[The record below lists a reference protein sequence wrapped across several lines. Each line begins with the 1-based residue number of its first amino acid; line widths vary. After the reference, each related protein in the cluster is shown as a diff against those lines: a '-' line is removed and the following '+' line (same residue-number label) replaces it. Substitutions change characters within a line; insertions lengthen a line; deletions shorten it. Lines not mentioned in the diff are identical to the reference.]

1 MTISVGTRLGPYE
14 ILAPIGAGGM
24 GEVYRARDTRLER
37 DVAVKVLPEGLAASP
52 EALARF
58 ASEARAVAALSH
70 PNILALF
77 DVGEANGVHY
87 AVSELLEGETLR
99 LAMAHGPIPPRRALD
114 IAREVADGLA
124 ATHEKGIVHR
134 DVKPENVFLTKDG
147 RAKVLDFGLARHDV
161 SRRDPGDTR
170 SPTLAAMSGPGVVLG
185 TVAYMSP
192 EQARGTTVDFRSD
205 QFSLGIVLYE
215 MLSGGKPFDAGS
227 VPETLTAIIR
237 DEPEPLEK
245 RAPHVPAPVRWL
257 VERLLSKE
265 PSERYDATRDIV
277 RELKGLRDRL
287 STWTQA
293 SPAAGPAGKA
303 AFRWIPMA
311 AGGALLVVL
320 GAVAGRRTAPPSLP
334 PPRLTYITS
343 SGQDGAPAISP
354 DGRLCAF
361 ASSRDGVSR
370 IWLKQ
375 LVDGSEIALT
385 EGPDR
390 APRFTPD
397 STGIFFVRGVVLSS
411 GGVLPGAPAPA
422 VYRVSALGGAPQKVV
437 GDATEVD
444 VSADGSRIAFL
455 RTRIQESVRTQE
467 LWVAGND
474 GSGERLVDSGDAY
487 NFRSPRWSP
496 DGAWI
501 ATTRGQIN
509 IGSGWT
515 IVLVNPDTRA
525 SRTLPVP
532 HGQGELSDVAW
543 TRDGRAVVYG
553 RRDQAIVPASP
564 GAYYLQNVRSGALT
578 TIAYSLGVG
587 TGLDIAGP
595 GRLVVESLSVPT
607 NLLEVPLTNA
617 AGPRKWLTRG
627 SQVNFQPVVSGDGE
641 IVVFTS
647 NREGN
652 SDVWESNRRSSAVRR
667 LTSHPASDADVFLSR
682 DGKTLLWSSARTG
695 HYEIWGAGG
704 DGSAP
709 RRISD
714 DGADAENPSLSPDG
728 STIVYVSF
736 NDAKKGIWKTRA
748 DGTDAKIIAPGRNIL
763 PEISPDGAWVS
774 FVSQIPVPTI
784 EVVRLADGAPVF
796 RIPNIPAGRGFI
808 QGRHRWLP
816 DGHGIAFLG
825 GDGRGTALFVQ
836 DVVPG
841 RDTAATRR
849 KVAVF
854 EPDVELHSFG
864 LAPDMSFVVV
874 AARQPTSNLMEID
887 GLPDDVA
894 PTRPGQH

>member
-1 MTISVGTRLGPYE
+1 MSLTAGTRLGPYE
-14 ILAPIGAGGM
+14 IVAPLGAGGM

-37 DVAVKVLPEGLAASP
+37 EVAVKVLPEGQAGSA

-58 ASEARAVAALSH
+58 ASEAKAVAALSH

-77 DVGEANGVHY
+77 DVGEADGVRY

-99 LAMAHGPIPPRRALD
+99 MAMAHGPIPPRRALD
-114 IAREVADGLA
+114 VAREVADGLA
-124 ATHEKGIVHR
+124 AAHEKGIVHR

-170 SPTLAAMSGPGVVLG
+170 SPTLAAVSGAGVVLG

-192 EQARGTTVDFRSD
+192 EQARGSAVDFRSD

-215 MLSGGKPFDAGS
+215 MLSGAKPFDAAS

-257 VERLLSKE
+257 VERLLAKE
-265 PSERYDATRDIV
+265 PSERYDATRDV
-277 RELKGLRDRL
+277 ARDLKGLRDRL
-287 STWTQA
+287 SAWTGA
-293 SPAAGPAGKA
+293 SPAVRPAGKA
-303 AFRWIPMA
+303 VSRWIPLA
-311 AGGALLVVL
+311 AGGALLLVL
-320 GAVAGRRTAPPSLP
+320 GAIAGRRTAPPSLP
-334 PPRLTYITS
+334 PPRLAYITS

-361 ASSRDGVSR
+361 ASSRGGVSR

-397 STGIFFVRGVVLSS
+397 STGVFFVRGS
-411 GGVLPGAPAPA
+411 APAPGGVEA
-422 VYRVSALGGAPQKVV
+422 PGSAAYRVSALGGPPQRVV
-437 GDATEVD
+437 DDATEVD

-455 RTRIQESVRTQE
+455 RTRVKESVRTQE

-474 GSGERLVDSGDAY
+474 GSSPRLVDSGDAF

-496 DGAWI
+496 DGTWI
-501 ATTRGQIN
+501 ATARGQIN

-525 SRTLPVP
+525 SRTLPAP
-532 HGQGELSDVAW
+532 PGLGEVSDVAW

-564 GAYYLQNVRSGALT
+564 GAYYLQNVRSGGLT

-595 GRLVVESLSVPT
+595 GRLVVEALSIPT

-627 SQVNFQPVVSGDGE
+627 SQVNFQPVVSGDGDT
-641 IVVFTS
+641 VVFTS

-652 SDVWESNRRSSAVRR
+652 TDAWESNRRGGALRR
-667 LTSHPASDADVFLSR
+667 LTSHAASDADVFLSR
-682 DGKTLLWSSARTG
+682 DGKTLLWSSTRTG

-714 DGADAENPSLSPDG
+714 DGADAENPSLSRDG
-728 STIVYVSF
+728 STIAYVSF
-736 NDAKKGIWKTRA
+736 NDAKRGIWKIRA
-748 DGTDAKIIAPGRNIL
+748 DGTGAKILAPGRNIL

-774 FVSQIPVPTI
+774 FVSQLPVYTI
-784 EVVRLADGAPVF
+784 EVVRIADGAPVF
-796 RIPNIPAGRGFI
+796 RIANVPAGRGFI
-808 QGRHRWLP
+808 PGRHRWLP
-816 DGHGIAFLG
+816 DGRGIAFLG
-825 GDGRGTALFVQ
+825 GDGAGTAIFVQ

-841 RDTAATRR
+841 ADTSSTRR
-849 KVAVF
+849 RLATF

-864 LAPDMSFVVV
+864 LAPDMSFAVV
-874 AARQPTSNLMEID
+874 AARQVTSNLLEID
-887 GLPDDVA
+887 GLPPEVA
-894 PTRPGQH
+894 PASARRP

>member
-1 MTISVGTRLGPYE
+1 
-14 ILAPIGAGGM
+14 M
-24 GEVYRARDTRLER
+24 GEVYRARDPRLGR
-37 DVAVKVLPEGLAASP
+37 DVAIKVLPDDVAGDAR
-52 EALARF
+52 ALTRF
-58 ASEARAVAALSH
+58 ESEARAVAALSH

-77 DVGEANGVHY
+77 DVGEADGVHY

-99 LAMAHGPIPPRRALD
+99 AAMAHGPMPPRRALD

-124 ATHEKGIVHR
+124 AAHEKGIVHR

-170 SPTLAAMSGPGVVLG
+170 SPTLAAISEKGVVLG
-185 TVAYMSP
+185 TMAYMSP
-192 EQARGTTVDFRSD
+192 EQARGTDVDFRSD
-205 QFSLGIVLYE
+205 QFSLGTLLYE
-215 MLSGGKPFDAGS
+215 MLAGCKPFDAAS

-245 RAPHVPAPVRWL
+245 RAPHVPAPVRWV
-257 VERLLSKE
+257 VERLLAKE
-265 PSERYDATRDIV
+265 ASERYDSTRDVV
-277 RELKGLRDRL
+277 RDLKGLRDHL

-293 SPAAGPAGKA
+293 SPTARPAGKGA
-303 AFRWIPMA
+303 SRWVPLA
-311 AGGALLVVL
+311 AGAVILLVL
-320 GAVAGRRTAPPSLP
+320 GAIVGRRTAPPPLS

-343 SGQDGAPAISP
+343 SGRDGDPAISP

-375 LVDGSEIALT
+375 LADGSEIALT
-385 EGPDR
+385 EGPDA

-397 STGIFFVRGVVLSS
+397 SASVFFIRREASRSAL
-411 GGVLPGAPAPA
+411 
-422 VYRVSALGGAPQKVV
+422 YRVSALGGPPQRVLA
-437 GDATEVD
+437 DATEVD

-455 RTRIQESVRTQE
+455 RTRIQEAVRTQE

-474 GSGERLVDSGDAY
+474 GSGPRLVDSGDAY

-496 DGAWI
+496 DGTWI
-501 ATTRGQIN
+501 ATARGQVN

-515 IVLVNPDTRA
+515 VVLVNPDTRA
-525 SRTLPVP
+525 SRTLPAP
-532 HGQGELSDVAW
+532 LGLGEVSDVAW

-578 TIAYSLGVG
+578 TISYSLGVG

-641 IVVFTS
+641 TVVFTS

-652 SDVWESNRRSSAVRR
+652 TDVWESNRRSSAVHR

-682 DGKTLLWSSARTG
+682 DGKTLLWSSTRTG

-714 DGADAENPSLSPDG
+714 DGVDAENPSLSRDG

-736 NDAKKGIWKTRA
+736 NDAKRGIWKIGA

-774 FVSQIPVPTI
+774 FVNQIPVPTI

-808 QGRHRWLP
+808 AGRHRWMP
-816 DGHGIAFLG
+816 EGRRIAFLG
-825 GDGRGTALFVQ
+825 GDGAGTAIYVQ

-841 RDTAATRR
+841 ADTSATRR
-849 KVAVF
+849 KLATF

-864 LAPDMSFVVV
+864 IAPDMSFAVV
-874 AARQPTSNLMEID
+874 AVRQATANLLEID
-887 GLPDDVA
+887 GLPPEVA
-894 PTRPGQH
+894 PALPRRP

>member
-1 MTISVGTRLGPYE
+1 M
-14 ILAPIGAGGM
+14 
-24 GEVYRARDTRLER
+24 
-37 DVAVKVLPEGLAASP
+37 
-52 EALARF
+52 AL
-58 ASEARAVAALSH
+58 
-70 PNILALF
+70 
-77 DVGEANGVHY
+77 
-87 AVSELLEGETLR
+87 
-99 LAMAHGPIPPRRALD
+99 AHGPIPPRRALD
-114 IAREVADGLA
+114 IAREVVDGLA
-124 ATHEKGIVHR
+124 AAHEKGIVHR
-134 DVKPENVFLTKDG
+134 DIKPENVFLTKDV

-161 SRRDPGDTR
+161 SRRDSDDTR
-170 SPTLAAMSGPGVVLG
+170 SPTLAAISEKGVVLG

-192 EQARGTTVDFRSD
+192 EQARGGDVDFRSD

-215 MLSGGKPFDAGS
+215 MLSGSKPFDAES

-245 RAPHVPAPVRWL
+245 RAPRVPAPVLWL

-265 PSERYDATRDIV
+265 ASERYDATRDIV

-287 STWTQA
+287 SAWTQV
-293 SPAAGPAGKA
+293 SPAGPLAGKS

-311 AGGALLVVL
+311 AGAALLVVL
-320 GAVAGRRTAPPSLP
+320 GAIAGRRSAPPSLP

-361 ASSRDGVSR
+361 ASSRNGVSR

-375 LVDGSEIALT
+375 LGDGSEIALT

-397 STGIFFVRGVVLSS
+397 STGVFFIRGVVLSS
-411 GGVLPGAPAPA
+411 GDVAPGAPRPA
-422 VYRVSALGGAPQKVV
+422 VFRVSALGGAPQKVV

-455 RTRIQESVRTQE
+455 RTRIQENVRTQE
-467 LWVAGND
+467 LWVA
-474 GSGERLVDSGDAY
+474 
-487 NFRSPRWSP
+487 PRWSP

-515 IVLVNPDTRA
+515 VVLANPDTHA
-525 SRTLPVP
+525 SRTLPAP
-532 HGQGELSDVAW
+532 SGQGELSDVAW

-553 RRDQAIVPASP
+553 RREQAIVPASP
-564 GAYYLQNVRSGALT
+564 GAYYLQNVRSGTLT

-641 IVVFTS
+641 TVFFTS
-647 NREGN
+647 NRDGN
-652 SDVWESNRRSSAVRR
+652 TDVWESNRRSSAVRR

-682 DGKTLLWSSARTG
+682 DGKTLLWPSARTG

-714 DGADAENPSLSPDG
+714 DGDETAPGRDVRNPEDRRPVLAAGRPCHRVPRCGRARHGALRPGRRSGPGHGRHAAEARRLRAGCRVPLVRACPRHELRRRRGPAGHLEPDG
-728 STIVYVSF
+728 S
-736 NDAKKGIWKTRA
+736 
-748 DGTDAKIIAPGRNIL
+748 
-763 PEISPDGAWVS
+763 
-774 FVSQIPVPTI
+774 
-784 EVVRLADGAPVF
+784 
-796 RIPNIPAGRGFI
+796 
-808 QGRHRWLP
+808 RWPL
-816 DGHGIAFLG
+816 
-825 GDGRGTALFVQ
+825 
-836 DVVPG
+836 
-841 RDTAATRR
+841 
-849 KVAVF
+849 
-854 EPDVELHSFG
+854 
-864 LAPDMSFVVV
+864 
-874 AARQPTSNLMEID
+874 
-887 GLPDDVA
+887 A
-894 PTRPGQH
+894 PTRRGQH

>member
-1 MTISVGTRLGPYE
+1 
-14 ILAPIGAGGM
+14 M
-24 GEVYRARDTRLER
+24 GEVYRARDPRLGR
-37 DVAVKVLPEGLAASP
+37 DVAIKVLPDDVAGDAR
-52 EALARF
+52 ALTRF
-58 ASEARAVAALSH
+58 ESEARAVAALSH

-77 DVGEANGVHY
+77 DVGEADGVHY

-99 LAMAHGPIPPRRALD
+99 TAMAHGPMPPRRALD

-124 ATHEKGIVHR
+124 AAHEKGIVHR

-170 SPTLAAMSGPGVVLG
+170 SPTLAAISEKGVVLG
-185 TVAYMSP
+185 TMAYMSP
-192 EQARGTTVDFRSD
+192 EQARGTDVDFRSD
-205 QFSLGIVLYE
+205 QFSLGTLLYE
-215 MLSGGKPFDAGS
+215 MLAGCKPFDAAS

-245 RAPHVPAPVRWL
+245 RAPHVPAPVRWV
-257 VERLLSKE
+257 VERLLAKE
-265 PSERYDATRDIV
+265 ASERYDSTRDVV
-277 RELKGLRDRL
+277 RDLKGLRDHL

-293 SPAAGPAGKA
+293 SPTARPAGKGA
-303 AFRWIPMA
+303 SRWVPLA
-311 AGGALLVVL
+311 AGAVILLVL
-320 GAVAGRRTAPPSLP
+320 GAIVGRRTAPPPLS

-343 SGQDGAPAISP
+343 SGRDGDPAISP

-375 LVDGSEIALT
+375 LADGSEIALT
-385 EGPDR
+385 EGPDA

-397 STGIFFVRGVVLSS
+397 SASVFFIRRETSRSAL
-411 GGVLPGAPAPA
+411 
-422 VYRVSALGGAPQKVV
+422 YRVSALGGPPQRVLA
-437 GDATEVD
+437 DATEVD

-455 RTRIQESVRTQE
+455 RTRIQEAVRTQE

-474 GSGERLVDSGDAY
+474 GSGPRLVDSGDAY

-496 DGAWI
+496 DGTWI
-501 ATTRGQIN
+501 ATARGQVN

-515 IVLVNPDTRA
+515 VVLVNPDTRA

-532 HGQGELSDVAW
+532 RGLGEVSDIAW
-543 TRDGRAVVYG
+543 THDGRAVVYG

-578 TIAYSLGVG
+578 TISYSLGVG

-641 IVVFTS
+641 TVVFTS

-652 SDVWESNRRSSAVRR
+652 TDVWESNRRSSAVHR

-714 DGADAENPSLSPDG
+714 DGVDAENPSLSRDG

-736 NDAKKGIWKTRA
+736 NDAKRGIWKIGA
-748 DGTDAKIIAPGRNIL
+748 DGTDAKIIAPRRNIL

-774 FVSQIPVPTI
+774 FVNQIPVPTI

-808 QGRHRWLP
+808 AGRHRWMP
-816 DGHGIAFLG
+816 EGRRIAFLG
-825 GDGRGTALFVQ
+825 GDGAGTAIYVQ

-841 RDTAATRR
+841 ADTSATRR
-849 KVAVF
+849 KLATF

-864 LAPDMSFVVV
+864 IAPDMSFAVV
-874 AARQPTSNLMEID
+874 AVRQATANLLEID
-887 GLPDDVA
+887 GLPPEIA
-894 PTRPGQH
+894 PALPRRP

>member
-1 MTISVGTRLGPYE
+1 
-14 ILAPIGAGGM
+14 M
-24 GEVYRARDTRLER
+24 GEVYRARDPRLGR
-37 DVAVKVLPEGLAASP
+37 DVAIKVLPDDVAGDAR
-52 EALARF
+52 ALTRF
-58 ASEARAVAALSH
+58 ESEARAVAALSH

-77 DVGEANGVHY
+77 DVGEADGVHY

-99 LAMAHGPIPPRRALD
+99 TAMAHGPMPPRRALD

-124 ATHEKGIVHR
+124 AAHEKGIVHR

-170 SPTLAAMSGPGVVLG
+170 SPTLAAISEKGVVLG
-185 TVAYMSP
+185 TMAYMSP
-192 EQARGTTVDFRSD
+192 EQARGTDVDFRSD
-205 QFSLGIVLYE
+205 QFSLGTLLYE
-215 MLSGGKPFDAGS
+215 MLAGCKPFDAAS

-245 RAPHVPAPVRWL
+245 RAPHVPAPVRWV
-257 VERLLSKE
+257 VERLLAKE
-265 PSERYDATRDIV
+265 ASERYDSTRDVV
-277 RELKGLRDRL
+277 RDLKGLRDHL

-293 SPAAGPAGKA
+293 SPTARPAGKGA
-303 AFRWIPMA
+303 SRWVPLA
-311 AGGALLVVL
+311 AGAVILLVL
-320 GAVAGRRTAPPSLP
+320 GAIVGRRTAPPPLS

-343 SGQDGAPAISP
+343 SGRDGDPAISP

-375 LVDGSEIALT
+375 LADGSEIALT
-385 EGPDR
+385 EGPDA

-397 STGIFFVRGVVLSS
+397 SASVFFIRREASRSAL
-411 GGVLPGAPAPA
+411 
-422 VYRVSALGGAPQKVV
+422 YRVSALGGPPQRVLA
-437 GDATEVD
+437 DATEVD

-455 RTRIQESVRTQE
+455 RTRIQEAVRTQE

-474 GSGERLVDSGDAY
+474 GSGPRLVDSGDAY

-496 DGAWI
+496 DGTWI
-501 ATTRGQIN
+501 ATARGQVN

-515 IVLVNPDTRA
+515 VVLVNPDTRA
-525 SRTLPVP
+525 SRTLPAP
-532 HGQGELSDVAW
+532 LGLGEVSDVAW

-578 TIAYSLGVG
+578 TISYSLGVG

-641 IVVFTS
+641 TVVFTS

-652 SDVWESNRRSSAVRR
+652 TDVWESNRRSSAVHR

-682 DGKTLLWSSARTG
+682 DGKTLLWSSTRTG

-714 DGADAENPSLSPDG
+714 DGVDAENPSLSRDG

-736 NDAKKGIWKTRA
+736 NDAKRGIWKIGA
-748 DGTDAKIIAPGRNIL
+748 DGTDAKIIAPRRNIL

-774 FVSQIPVPTI
+774 FVNQIPVPTI

-808 QGRHRWLP
+808 AGRHRWMP
-816 DGHGIAFLG
+816 EGRRIAFLG
-825 GDGRGTALFVQ
+825 GDGAGTAIYVQ

-841 RDTAATRR
+841 ADTSATRR
-849 KVAVF
+849 KLATF

-864 LAPDMSFVVV
+864 IAPDMSFAVV
-874 AARQPTSNLMEID
+874 AVRQATANLLEID
-887 GLPDDVA
+887 GLPPEVA
-894 PTRPGQH
+894 PALPRRP

>member
-1 MTISVGTRLGPYE
+1 MTLSAGTRLGPYE
-14 ILAPIGAGGM
+14 ILSPLGAGGM
-24 GEVYRARDTRLER
+24 GEVYRARDTRLGR
-37 DVAVKVLPEGLAASP
+37 DVAVKVLPEGFAASP

-58 ASEARAVAALSH
+58 ASEARSVAALSH

-77 DVGEANGVHY
+77 DVGEADGVHY

-99 LAMAHGPIPPRRALD
+99 MAMAHGPMPPRRALD
-114 IAREVADGLA
+114 IAREMADGLA
-124 ATHEKGIVHR
+124 AAHEKGIVHR
-134 DVKPENVFLTKDG
+134 DVKPENVLLTKDG

-161 SRRDPGDTR
+161 SRRDPDDTR
-170 SPTLAAMSGPGVVLG
+170 SPTLAAISEKGVVLG

-215 MLSGGKPFDAGS
+215 MLSGSKPFDAAS

-245 RAPHVPAPVRWL
+245 KAPHVPAPVRWL
-257 VERLLSKE
+257 VERLITKE
-265 PSERYDATRDIV
+265 PSGRYDATRDV
-277 RELKGLRDRL
+277 ARELKGLRDHL
-287 STWTQA
+287 SEWTG
-293 SPAAGPAGKA
+293 SSAAVGPTRKR

-311 AGGALLVVL
+311 AGAALLLVL
-320 GAVAGRRTAPPSLP
+320 GAIAGRRTAPPSLP

-397 STGIFFVRGVVLSS
+397 STGVFFIRGVVLSS
-411 GGVLPGAPAPA
+411 GVVPPGALQPA
-422 VYRVSALGGAPQKVV
+422 VYRVSALGGAPRKVV

-474 GSGERLVDSGDAY
+474 GSSPHLADSGDAF

-496 DGAWI
+496 EGNWI
-501 ATTRGQIN
+501 ATVRGQVN

-532 HGQGELSDVAW
+532 KGLGEVSDVAW
-543 TRDGRAVVYG
+543 TRDGRAIVYG

-564 GAYYLQNVRSGALT
+564 GAYFLQNVRSGALT

-617 AGPRKWLTRG
+617 AAPRKWLTRG

-641 IVVFTS
+641 TVVFTS

-652 SDVWESNRRSSAVRR
+652 TDVWESNRRSSAVRR

-682 DGKTLLWSSARTG
+682 DGKTLLWSSTRTG

-714 DGADAENPSLSPDG
+714 DGVDAENPSLSRDG
-728 STIVYVSF
+728 STVVYVSF
-736 NDAKKGIWKTRA
+736 NDPKRGIWKIGA
-748 DGTDAKIIAPGRNIL
+748 DGTGAKILAPGRNIL

-796 RIPNIPAGRGFI
+796 RIPDIPAGRGFI
-808 QGRHRWLP
+808 AGRHRWLP
-816 DGHGIAFLG
+816 DGRGIAFLG
-825 GDGRGTALFVQ
+825 EDGLGTALFVQ

-849 KVAVF
+849 KLAVF
-854 EPDVELHSFG
+854 EPDVEFHSFG

-874 AARQPTSNLMEID
+874 AARQPTSNLLEID

>member
-841 RDTAATRR
+841 RDTASTRR
-849 KVAVF
+849 RVAVF

>member
-1 MTISVGTRLGPYE
+1 MTLSAGTRLGPYE
-14 ILAPIGAGGM
+14 ILSPLGAGGM
-24 GEVYRARDTRLER
+24 GEVYRARDTRLGR
-37 DVAVKVLPEGLAASP
+37 DVAIKVLPEGFAASP

-58 ASEARAVAALSH
+58 AGEARSVAALSH

-77 DVGEANGVHY
+77 DVGEADGVHF

-99 LAMAHGPIPPRRALD
+99 MAMAHGPMPPRRALD
-114 IAREVADGLA
+114 IAREMADGLA
-124 ATHEKGIVHR
+124 AAHEKGIVHR
-134 DVKPENVFLTKDG
+134 DVKPENVLLTKDG

-161 SRRDPGDTR
+161 SRRDPDDTR
-170 SPTLAAMSGPGVVLG
+170 SPTLAAISEKGVVLG

-205 QFSLGIVLYE
+205 QFSFGIVLYE
-215 MLSGGKPFDAGS
+215 MLSGSKPFDAAS

-245 RAPHVPAPVRWL
+245 KAPHVPAPVRWL
-257 VERLLSKE
+257 VERLIAKE
-265 PSERYDATRDIV
+265 PSGRYDATRDV
-277 RELKGLRDRL
+277 ARELKGLRDHL
-287 STWTQA
+287 SEWTV
-293 SPAAGPAGKA
+293 SSAAVGPTRKR

-311 AGGALLVVL
+311 AGAALLLVL
-320 GAVAGRRTAPPSLP
+320 GAIAGQRTAPPSLP

-397 STGIFFVRGVVLSS
+397 STGVFFIRGVVLSS
-411 GGVLPGAPAPA
+411 GVVPPGALQPA
-422 VYRVSALGGAPQKVV
+422 VYRVSALGGAPRKVV

-474 GSGERLVDSGDAY
+474 GSSPHLVDSGDAF

-496 DGAWI
+496 EGNWI
-501 ATTRGQIN
+501 ATVRGQVN

-532 HGQGELSDVAW
+532 KGLGEVSDVAW

-578 TIAYSLGVG
+578 TISYSLGVG

-641 IVVFTS
+641 TVVFTS

-652 SDVWESNRRSSAVRR
+652 TDVWESNRRSSAVRR

-714 DGADAENPSLSPDG
+714 DGVDAENPSLSRDG
-728 STIVYVSF
+728 STVVYVSF
-736 NDAKKGIWKTRA
+736 NDPKRGIWKIGA
-748 DGTDAKIIAPGRNIL
+748 DGTGAKILAPGRNIL

-796 RIPNIPAGRGFI
+796 RIPDIPAGRGFI
-808 QGRHRWLP
+808 AGRHRWLP
-816 DGHGIAFLG
+816 DGRGIAFLG
-825 GDGRGTALFVQ
+825 VDGLGTALFVQ
-836 DVVPG
+836 DVVPD

-849 KVAVF
+849 KLAVF
-854 EPDVELHSFG
+854 ESDVEFHSFG
-864 LAPDMSFVVV
+864 LAPDMSFAVV
-874 AARQPTSNLMEID
+874 AVRQPTSNLMEID
-887 GLPDDVA
+887 GLSSDVA
-894 PTRPGQH
+894 PTRHGQH

>member
-77 DVGEANGVHY
+77 DVGEADGVHY

-134 DVKPENVFLTKDG
+134 DVKPENVFLTKNG
-147 RAKVLDFGLARHDV
+147 RTKVLDFGLARHDV
-161 SRRDPGDTR
+161 SCRDPGDTR

-185 TVAYMSP
+185 TVAYMSL

-215 MLSGGKPFDAGS
+215 MLSGGKPFDAAS

-422 VYRVSALGGAPQKVV
+422 VYRVSALGGRRLMKKKN
-437 GDATEVD
+437 ATEVD

-525 SRTLPVP
+525 SRTLSVP

-595 GRLVVESLSVPT
+595 GRLFVESLSVPT

-849 KVAVF
+849 RVAVF

-894 PTRPGQH
+894 PTRP

>member
-1 MTISVGTRLGPYE
+1 
-14 ILAPIGAGGM
+14 M
-24 GEVYRARDTRLER
+24 GEVYRARDPRLGR
-37 DVAVKVLPEGLAASP
+37 DVAIKVLPDDVAGDAR
-52 EALARF
+52 ALTRF
-58 ASEARAVAALSH
+58 ESEARAVAALSH

-77 DVGEANGVHY
+77 DVGEADGVHY

-99 LAMAHGPIPPRRALD
+99 TAMAHGPMPPRRALD

-124 ATHEKGIVHR
+124 AAHEKGIVHR

-170 SPTLAAMSGPGVVLG
+170 SPTLAAISEKGVVLG
-185 TVAYMSP
+185 TMAYMSP
-192 EQARGTTVDFRSD
+192 EQARGTDVDFRSD
-205 QFSLGIVLYE
+205 QFSLGTLLYE
-215 MLSGGKPFDAGS
+215 MLAGCKPFDAAS

-245 RAPHVPAPVRWL
+245 RAPHVPAPVRWV
-257 VERLLSKE
+257 VERLLAKE
-265 PSERYDATRDIV
+265 ASERYDSTRDVV
-277 RELKGLRDRL
+277 RDLKGLRDHL

-293 SPAAGPAGKA
+293 SPTARPAGKGA
-303 AFRWIPMA
+303 SRWVPLA
-311 AGGALLVVL
+311 AGAVILLVL
-320 GAVAGRRTAPPSLP
+320 GAIVGRRTAPPPLS

-343 SGQDGAPAISP
+343 SGRDGDPAISP

-375 LVDGSEIALT
+375 LADGSEIALT
-385 EGPDR
+385 EGPDA

-397 STGIFFVRGVVLSS
+397 SASVFFIRREASRSAL
-411 GGVLPGAPAPA
+411 
-422 VYRVSALGGAPQKVV
+422 YRVSALGGPPQRVLA
-437 GDATEVD
+437 DATEVD

-455 RTRIQESVRTQE
+455 RTRIQEAVRTQE

-474 GSGERLVDSGDAY
+474 GSGPRLVDSGDAY

-496 DGAWI
+496 DGTWI
-501 ATTRGQIN
+501 ATARGQVN

-515 IVLVNPDTRA
+515 VVLVNPDTRA

-532 HGQGELSDVAW
+532 RGLGEVSDIAW
-543 TRDGRAVVYG
+543 THDGRAVVYG

-578 TIAYSLGVG
+578 TISYSLGVG

-641 IVVFTS
+641 TVVFTS

-652 SDVWESNRRSSAVRR
+652 TDVWESNRRSSAVHR

-682 DGKTLLWSSARTG
+682 DGKTLLWSSTRTG

-714 DGADAENPSLSPDG
+714 DGVDAENPSLSRDG

-736 NDAKKGIWKTRA
+736 NDAKRGIWKIGA
-748 DGTDAKIIAPGRNIL
+748 DGTDAKIIAPRRNIL

-774 FVSQIPVPTI
+774 FVNQIPVPTI

-808 QGRHRWLP
+808 AGRHRWMP
-816 DGHGIAFLG
+816 EGRRIAFLG
-825 GDGRGTALFVQ
+825 GDGAGTAIYVQ

-841 RDTAATRR
+841 ADTSATRR
-849 KVAVF
+849 KLATF

-864 LAPDMSFVVV
+864 IAPDMSFAVV
-874 AARQPTSNLMEID
+874 AVRQATANLLEID
-887 GLPDDVA
+887 GLPPEVA
-894 PTRPGQH
+894 PALPRRP

>member
-1 MTISVGTRLGPYE
+1 
-14 ILAPIGAGGM
+14 M
-24 GEVYRARDTRLER
+24 GEVYRARDPRLGR
-37 DVAVKVLPEGLAASP
+37 DVAIKVLPDDVAGDAR
-52 EALARF
+52 ALTRF
-58 ASEARAVAALSH
+58 ESEARAVAALSH

-77 DVGEANGVHY
+77 DVGEADGVHY

-99 LAMAHGPIPPRRALD
+99 AAMAHGPMPPRRALD

-124 ATHEKGIVHR
+124 AAHEKGIVHR

-170 SPTLAAMSGPGVVLG
+170 SPTLAAISEKGVVLG
-185 TVAYMSP
+185 TMAYMSP
-192 EQARGTTVDFRSD
+192 EQARGTDVDFRSD
-205 QFSLGIVLYE
+205 QFSLGTLLYE
-215 MLSGGKPFDAGS
+215 MLAGCKPFDAAS

-245 RAPHVPAPVRWL
+245 RAPHVPAPVRWV
-257 VERLLSKE
+257 VERLLAKE
-265 PSERYDATRDIV
+265 ASERYDSTRDVV
-277 RELKGLRDRL
+277 RDLKGLRDHL

-293 SPAAGPAGKA
+293 SPTARPAGKGA
-303 AFRWIPMA
+303 SRWVPLA
-311 AGGALLVVL
+311 AGAVILLVL
-320 GAVAGRRTAPPSLP
+320 GAIVGRRTAPPPLS

-343 SGQDGAPAISP
+343 SGRDGDPAISP

-375 LVDGSEIALT
+375 LADGSEIALT
-385 EGPDR
+385 EGPDA

-397 STGIFFVRGVVLSS
+397 SASVFFIRREASRSAL
-411 GGVLPGAPAPA
+411 
-422 VYRVSALGGAPQKVV
+422 YRVSALGGPPQRVLA
-437 GDATEVD
+437 DATEVD

-455 RTRIQESVRTQE
+455 RTRIQEAVRTQE

-474 GSGERLVDSGDAY
+474 GSGPRLVDSGDAY

-496 DGAWI
+496 DGTWI
-501 ATTRGQIN
+501 ATARGQVN

-515 IVLVNPDTRA
+515 VVLVNPDTRA
-525 SRTLPVP
+525 SRTLPAP
-532 HGQGELSDVAW
+532 LGLGEVSDVAW

-578 TIAYSLGVG
+578 TISYSLGVG

-641 IVVFTS
+641 TVVFTS

-652 SDVWESNRRSSAVRR
+652 TDVWESNRRSSAVHR

-682 DGKTLLWSSARTG
+682 DGKTLLWSSTRTG

-714 DGADAENPSLSPDG
+714 DGVDAENPSLSRDG

-736 NDAKKGIWKTRA
+736 NDAKRGIWKIGA
-748 DGTDAKIIAPGRNIL
+748 DGTDAKIIAPRRNIL

-774 FVSQIPVPTI
+774 FVNQIPVPTI

-808 QGRHRWLP
+808 AGRHRWMP
-816 DGHGIAFLG
+816 EGRRIAFLG
-825 GDGRGTALFVQ
+825 GDGAGTAIYVQ

-841 RDTAATRR
+841 ADTSATRR
-849 KVAVF
+849 KLATF

-864 LAPDMSFVVV
+864 IAPDMSFAVV
-874 AARQPTSNLMEID
+874 AVRQATANLLEID
-887 GLPDDVA
+887 GLPPEVA
-894 PTRPGQH
+894 PALPRRP